1 MSVISNKLRLLRHLS
16 GMTQQEVANAVGI
29 TRVAY
34 TFYENG
40 KRTPPP
46 DVLIS
51 VANLYKTTVDDL
63 VGNTRKDN
71 DAAFNSRADF
81 DNYLNQVKIIYQG
94 AAMKLTDED
103 RELLRQ
109 SFGATYKAILQA
121 KKLRKQKE
129 GAAHGREEDD

>member
-1 MSVISNKLRLLRHLS
+1 MNKIKYFRQKMGLTQAELGHLLSVQKAAISKYELGIVPPSIEILRKLSDIFHVS
-16 GMTQQEVANAVGI
+16 I
-29 TRVAY
+29 
-34 TFYENG
+34 
-40 KRTPPP
+40 
-46 DVLIS
+46 
-51 VANLYKTTVDDL
+51 DDL
-63 VGNTRKDN
+63 VDNATSDNT
-71 DAAFNSRADF
+71 SRADF

>member
-1 MSVISNKLRLLRHLS
+1 MNKIKYLREKKGLTQAELGQILSVQKSAISKYELGKVSPNIEVLRKLS
-16 GMTQQEVANAVGI
+16 
-29 TRVAY
+29 
-34 TFYENG
+34 
-40 KRTPPP
+40 
-46 DVLIS
+46 
-51 VANLYKTTVDDL
+51 NLFHVSIDDL
-63 VGNTRKDN
+63 LNNEITKE
-71 DAAFNSRADF
+71 DADESRADF
-81 DNYLNQVKIIYQG
+81 DSYLNQVKIIYQG